1 MADILRVS
9 FPGSEKTY
17 INPSKVPPE
26 VSSPFN
32 LVDLARVVKPHAD
45 DAMMQQGNNQLEQSE
60 APAIL
65 QEMLK
70 DPKVTVGFL
79 RNIFMLEEIFRLLPG
94 NNAVV
99 TDELQELFNKLMLK
113 PETLLEELLKQSSS
127 ASKFQGDAFSLLR
140 GLEQGSDMRMK
151 EAVASFLKAFSG
163 SQSMSD
169 IMRSVANNL
178 RYLGENQQALK
189 DLSGKFLALADSF
202 SKANPSDFESLKG
215 QALELLKQQSGS
227 LLNSPSLQKV
237 SAILIYNLSRFQ
249 DNKDFL
255 PQSLERLSNVLTR
268 EGEWA
273 QSLLRD
279 LTGKL
284 ENTEL
289 KNTLFNILYGDK
301 PNYSEF
307 LRELLSSLSSGAASS
322 GAENSSSKVM
332 DALVGI
338 LIKEGRLADLQLASD
353 EKIDD
358 IITSLLSSPCNY
370 TPLLHFVI
378 PLDFFDMRAFAE
390 MWVDN
395 NPEYSSGED
404 RDDEQHLLIA
414 FEIEGI
420 GSFETEIYTSGK
432 DMQVLILC
440 PERHIEAFS
449 VMKKSLSKIVS
460 QSGYR
465 LKDCRIDELV
475 RGRSLMEVFPDLP
488 HRRLGLGVKA

>member
-17 INPSKVPPE
+17 INPTKVPPE

-45 DAMMQQGNNQLEQSE
+45 DAMMQQNNNQLDHSE

-79 RNIFMLEEIFRLLPG
+79 RNIFRLEEIFRLLPG

-113 PETLLEELLKQSSS
+113 PEDLLNELLKQSLSS
-127 ASKFQGDAFSLLR
+127 SKFQGDAFSILR
-140 GLEQGSDMRMK
+140 GLELGGDLRMK
-151 EAVASFLKAFSG
+151 EAIASFLKAFSG
-163 SQSMSD
+163 SQSASD
-169 IMRSVANNL
+169 ILRSIANNL

-189 DLSGKFLALADSF
+189 DLSGKFLSLADSF
-202 SKANPSDFESLKG
+202 ARANPGDFESLKG
-215 QALELLKQQSGS
+215 QVLELLKQQSGS
-227 LLNSPSLQKV
+227 ILNSPSLQKV

-249 DNKDFL
+249 DNADFL
-255 PQSLERLSNVLTR
+255 PQSLEKLSSVLAR

-273 QSLLRD
+273 QSLLKD

-289 KNTLFNILYGDK
+289 KNTLFNILYADK

-307 LRELLSSLSSGAASS
+307 LKGLLSSLSG
-322 GAENSSSKVM
+322 GTAEQNSSKVM

-338 LIKEGRLADLQLASD
+338 LLKEGRLADLKLVTD
-353 EKIDD
+353 DKIDD

-395 NPEYSSGED
+395 NPQHSSGEE

-432 DMQVLILC
+432 DMHVLILC
-440 PERHIEAFS
+440 PERYIEDFK
-449 VMKKSLSKIVS
+449 VMERSLSKIVS
-460 QSGYR
+460 KSGYR